1 MLLEASERLLKASAM
16 RETEPASRPAMPL
29 ARHRVMLRPM
39 QTRLAEKPALVRQDA
54 STGSLSLPGTSVCTS
69 RFTNSIAVVLTIMF
83 KGIV

>member
-16 RETEPASRPAMPL
+16 SETEPASRPAMPL

-39 QTRLAEKPALVRQDA
+39 QMRLAAKPALVRQEV
-54 STGSLSLPGTSVCTS
+54 STGSPSLPGTSVCTS

>member
-39 QTRLAEKPALVRQDA
+39 QMRLAAKPALVRQEV
-54 STGSLSLPGTSVCTS
+54 STGSPSPPGTSVCTS
-69 RFTNSIAVVLTIMF
+69 RFTNSMAYLLAF
-83 KGIV
+83 SLRG